1 LAITRSVVEQMGGQ
15 IYVESKIGKGS
26 TFSVVL
32 PLHAETQQNHQ
43 ELPFPSPVICVV
55 LFTERLSSFVEETL
69 SARGFSVQV
78 CSTPECAQQALQAGG
93 LQVVI
98 IDIEDPDAKTWVAL
112 AHQCKAK
119 VLGFGA
125 MGRGEYGKKLGIEQ
139 IVMKPIGTRRL
150 LQRVE
155 ELVGVQSIPS
165 PSPMGTLPYQRPYQI
180 LLVEDN
186 PDNQSL
192 ALHTLRRAGYE
203 VETANDGRAAI
214 EAMDGRSYALVLMD
228 IEMPN
233 MDGLEATRYIRSRER
248 EQRRLRTPIVAL
260 TAHAM
265 EGFRQRC
272 IEVGMD
278 GYATKPLSR
287 QHLTNIAFTWIDRRP
302 LILIVDDAPDGREL
316 LRRYLEKDGRFR
328 SICVA
333 DGAQALRYME
343 HDRIDAVILDM
354 EMPVMGGCTVATRIR
369 RMPYGQII
377 PILALTGHTGDD
389 WRQRC
394 MQAGCSEFMSK
405 PLKRSTLIATLSHH
419 LSSALPPG
427 DSDATQPSST

>member
-1 LAITRSVVEQMGGQ
+1 
-15 IYVESKIGKGS
+15 
-26 TFSVVL
+26 
-32 PLHAETQQNHQ
+32 
-43 ELPFPSPVICVV
+43 
-55 LFTERLSSFVEETL
+55 
-69 SARGFSVQV
+69 
-78 CSTPECAQQALQAGG
+78 
-93 LQVVI
+93 
-98 IDIEDPDAKTWVAL
+98 
-112 AHQCKAK
+112 
-119 VLGFGA
+119 
-125 MGRGEYGKKLGIEQ
+125 
-139 IVMKPIGTRRL
+139 
-150 LQRVE
+150 
-155 ELVGVQSIPS
+155 
-165 PSPMGTLPYQRPYQI
+165 MGTLPYQRPYQI

-354 EMPVMGGCTVATRIR
+354 EMPAVGI
-369 RMPYGQII
+369 Q
-377 PILALTGHTGDD
+377 
-389 WRQRC
+389 Q
-394 MQAGCSEFMSK
+394 
-405 PLKRSTLIATLSHH
+405 
-419 LSSALPPG
+419 
-427 DSDATQPSST
+427 